1 VGATELGLLLLVG
14 SDAVLAGLVLTLVG
28 RPSRALGP
36 LCSLTGQRADWDAGR
51 LGEADEARL
60 LLLADRLRL
69 PALIGLFAWSF
80 LVGGVL
86 AAAGRVALPIAAG

>member
-1 VGATELGLLLLVG
+1 MGPEDLGLLLLVA
-14 SDAVLAGLVLTLVG
+14 SDALLAGLVFTLVG

-36 LCSLTGQRADWDAGR
+36 LCSLTGRRADWDAGR
-51 LGEADEARL
+51 LGADDEARL
-60 LLLADRLRL
+60 LLLAGRLRL
-69 PALIGLFAWSF
+69 PALIGLFSWSF